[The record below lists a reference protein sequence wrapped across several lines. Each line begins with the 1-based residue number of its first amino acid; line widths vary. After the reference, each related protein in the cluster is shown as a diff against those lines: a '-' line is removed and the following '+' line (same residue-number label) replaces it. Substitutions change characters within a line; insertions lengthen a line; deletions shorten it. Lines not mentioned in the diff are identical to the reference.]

1 VVDLQRWKEEMSRRA
16 RSTIVLLL
24 SGALLAGCTGAETP
38 RKPQPSESPVRVVL
52 PGKPGESAR
61 VTDSDHVRAPDGST
75 YSTID
80 VTFVQMM
87 IVHHAQAVEMAGLAP
102 QRAGNPTLRN
112 LAARISAA
120 QRPEMDWLRAW
131 LKARNQA
138 ESDPA
143 HDHDTMPGMQS
154 AADMAA
160 LAAAR
165 GADFDRRFV
174 AMMIDHHKG
183 AMQMAGDVVSGGS
196 DEKLRET
203 ANEMAVEQGS
213 EIRRLEQ
220 LG

>member
-1 VVDLQRWKEEMSRRA
+1 MSRRA
-16 RSTIVLLL
+16 RSTVVLVL
-24 SGALLAGCTGAETP
+24 GGVLLAGCTADQTP
-38 RKPQPSESPVRVVL
+38 AKQQSQAPPVRVVL
-52 PGKPGESAR
+52 PGKPGESAQ

-80 VTFVQMM
+80 VAFVQMM
-87 IVHHAQAVEMAGLAP
+87 IVHHAQALEMAALAP
-102 QRAGNPTLRN
+102 KRAGNPTLRN
-112 LAARISAA
+112 LADRISAA

-138 ESDPA
+138 ESDPS

-154 AADMAA
+154 ATDMAA
-160 LAAAR
+160 LSAAS

-174 AMMIDHHKG
+174 SMMIDHHKG
-183 AMQMAGDVVSGGS
+183 AIQMAGDVVKGGS